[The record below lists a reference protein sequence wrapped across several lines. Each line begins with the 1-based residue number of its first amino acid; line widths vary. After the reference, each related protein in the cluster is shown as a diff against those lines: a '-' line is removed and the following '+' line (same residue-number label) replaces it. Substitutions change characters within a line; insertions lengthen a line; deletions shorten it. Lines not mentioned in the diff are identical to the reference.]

1 MDRSIHLVV
10 VQFKP
15 RKGDYAANL
24 GRLAGIFSQ
33 IDALDPRPDVAVFA
47 ETALTGYF
55 VEGGVRDVAMSAGAF
70 ARDLQAQYASAVTTP
85 RTIDVCIGFYEVWN
99 NAFYNSA
106 LYVTLGGEGDEPVIR
121 HVHRKLFLPTYGLFD
136 EERFVDRGFEVRSF
150 DTEWGRAAMLICE
163 DAWHSLT
170 GTVAALDG
178 ASIIFVVSASPARG
192 LWPREDEGPVP
203 ANLKRWERLA
213 RDIAEEHGV
222 FVALVNLVGTEG
234 GKTFSGGSIIC
245 GPHGDVRAQAPLW
258 DETIMTIS
266 LDPQDLTR
274 ARSDAPL
281 LTDLQTMMPHLMR
294 TVDRIQAGERLVLS
308 YDDAPSEGG
317 PLTPANRSADGE
329 HADAPSTE
337 EIARRP
343 SEESGKTGRRT
354 KKASPRT
361 TTARSTTGRIEGSTD
376 ARSPSAGAGKLP
388 KSKTG
393 TSARGNGSEP
403 IPVMRAPVAP
413 AGPPPLEIDP
423 ELTSGWLVSFLR
435 EEFERRGFEKAVVGL
450 SGGVDSAVTTY
461 LSARALGPSNVIAV
475 RMPYRTSNPE
485 SLAHAQ
491 LVIEALGVES
501 QTIDISAAVDGYLA
515 NEPDADPG
523 RRGNVMAR
531 ERMIVLFDQSAK
543 HRALPIG
550 TGNKSERLLG
560 YFTWHADDSPP
571 INPLGDLFKTQV
583 WELATFLGV
592 PHVIVGKPASADLI
606 EGQTDEGDFGISYAE
621 ADEILN
627 WLVSGYSPASLMT
640 RGFDANKVEIVRKRL
655 AGTHWKRKLPTV
667 ALVSPT
673 GIGESYLRPV
683 DY

>member
-15 RKGDYAANL
+15 RKGDYSANL
-24 GRLAGIFSQ
+24 ARLSGVFSQ
-33 IDALDPRPDVAVFA
+33 IDSLEPRPDVAVFP

-55 VEGGVRDVAMSAGAF
+55 VEGGVRDVALTAGAL
-70 ARDLQAQYASAVTTP
+70 ARDLQAQYTSAVTTP
-85 RTIDVCIGFYEVWN
+85 RKLDVCIGFYEIWN
-99 NAFYNSA
+99 NAFYNSS
-106 LYVTLGGEGDEPVIR
+106 LYVTLGDEGPVIR

-136 EERFVDRGFEVRSF
+136 EERFVDRGFEVRAF

-178 ASIIFVVSASPARG
+178 ATMLFVVSASPARG
-192 LWPREDEGPVP
+192 VWPREDEGQVP

-234 GKTFSGGSIIC
+234 GKTFSGGSIVC
-245 GPHGDVRAQAPLW
+245 GPHGEVRATAPLW
-258 DETIMTIS
+258 DEAIVSIS

-274 ARSDAPL
+274 ARSDTPL

-294 TVDRIQAGERLVLS
+294 TVDRIQAGERLALS
-308 YDDAPSEGG
+308 YDDAPTEGG
-317 PLTPANRSADGE
+317 PLTPAGRHGDGE
-329 HADAPSTE
+329 RADAASTE
-337 EIARRP
+337 ETSRRP
-343 SEESGKTGRRT
+343 A
-354 KKASPRT
+354 ASRNGNEPLPVVRAK
-361 TTARSTTGRIEGSTD
+361 TTA
-376 ARSPSAGAGKLP
+376 
-388 KSKTG
+388 
-393 TSARGNGSEP
+393 
-403 IPVMRAPVAP
+403 V
-413 AGPPPLEIDP
+413 GPPPLDIDP
-423 ELTSGWLVSFLR
+423 ELTAQWLVSFLR
-435 EEFERRGFEKAVVGL
+435 EEFERRSFTKAVVGL
-450 SGGVDSAVTTY
+450 SGGVDSAVTTF
-461 LSARALGPSNVIAV
+461 LAARALGAENVVAI
-475 RMPYRTSNPE
+475 RMPYRTSSPD

-491 LVIEALGVES
+491 LVVDALGVQS
-501 QTIDISAAVDGYLA
+501 RTIDISPAVDGYLA
-515 NEPDADPG
+515 NEKDADPA

-543 HRALPIG
+543 YRALPVG
-550 TGNKSERLLG
+550 TGNKTERLLG

-583 WELATFLGV
+583 WQLAKFIGV
-592 PHVIVGKPASADLI
+592 PDVIIQKPASADLI
-606 EGQTDEGDFGISYAE
+606 EGQTDEGDFGLSYAE
-621 ADEILN
+621 ADDILN
-627 WLVSGYSPASLMT
+627 WLVSGYSPASLES
-640 RGFDANKVEIVRKRL
+640 RGFDPKKVELVRKRL

>member
-24 GRLAGIFSQ
+24 ERLAGIFSQ

-70 ARDLQAQYASAVTTP
+70 ARDLQKQYLAAVTTP
-85 RTIDVCIGFYEVWN
+85 RPLDVCIGFYEVWS

-106 LYVTLGGEGDEPVIR
+106 LYVTLGSEEPQPTIR

-136 EERFVDRGFEVRSF
+136 EERFVDRGFEVRAF
-150 DTEWGRAAMLICE
+150 DTSWGRAAVLICE

-178 ASIIFVVSASPARG
+178 ATMIFVVSASPARG
-192 LWPREDEGPVP
+192 IWPREDEGPVP

-234 GKTFSGGSIIC
+234 GKTFSGGSIVC
-245 GPHGDVRAQAPLW
+245 GPHGDIRAQAPLW
-258 DETIMTIS
+258 DETIMSIT
-266 LDPQDLTR
+266 LDPNDLTR

-294 TVDRIQAGERLVLS
+294 TVDRIQAGERFSLS
-308 YDDAPSEGG
+308 YDEAQTDGG
-317 PLTPANRSADGE
+317 PLTPVNRSADGE
-329 HADAPSTE
+329 HSNAPSTK
-337 EIARRP
+337 A
-343 SEESGKTGRRT
+343 TGRRPAKASSKAARV
-354 KKASPRT
+354 KKASP
-361 TTARSTTGRIEGSTD
+361 
-376 ARSPSAGAGKLP
+376 
-388 KSKTG
+388 
-393 TSARGNGSEP
+393 NGSEP
-403 IPVMRAPVAP
+403 LPVIRASEAP
-413 AGPPPLEIDP
+413 NGPPPLEIDP
-423 ELTSGWLVSFLR
+423 ELTVGWLTSFLR
-435 EEFERRGFEKAVVGL
+435 EEFERRGFEKSVLGL
-450 SGGVDSAVTTY
+450 SGGVDSAVTAF
-461 LSARALGPSNVIAV
+461 LSAQALGPENVVAV
-475 RMPYRTSNPE
+475 RMPYRTSNPD

-491 LVIEALGVES
+491 LVIDELGIQS
-501 QTIDISAAVDGYLA
+501 RTIDISSAVDGYLA
-515 NEPDADPG
+515 NEPDADPA
-523 RRGNVMAR
+523 RKGNVMAR

-543 HRALPIG
+543 YNALPVG
-550 TGNKSERLLG
+550 TGNKTERLLG

-583 WELATFLGV
+583 WQLATFLGV
-592 PHVIVGKPASADLI
+592 PKVIVDKPASADLI
-606 EGQTDEGDFGISYAE
+606 EGQTDEGDFGLSYAE
-621 ADEILN
+621 ADKILN
-627 WLVSGYSPASLMT
+627 WLVSGYTPASLVS
-640 RGFDANKVEIVRKRL
+640 RGFDPKKVELVRKRL

>member
-15 RKGDYAANL
+15 RKGDYTANVE
-24 GRLAGIFSQ
+24 RLAGIFSQ

-55 VEGGVRDVAMSAGAF
+55 VEGGVRDVAMTAGAL
-70 ARDLQAQYASAVTTP
+70 ARDLQAQYAIAVTTP
-85 RTIDVCIGFYEVWN
+85 RPLDVCIGFYEVWN

-106 LYVTLGGEGDEPVIR
+106 LYVTLGGGVGEPVIR
-121 HVHRKLFLPTYGLFD
+121 HVHRKLFLPTYGMFD
-136 EERFVDRGFEVRSF
+136 EERFVDRGFEVRAF
-150 DTEWGRAAMLICE
+150 DTSWGRAAMLICE

-178 ASIIFVVSASPARG
+178 ATTIFVLSASPARG
-192 LWPREDEGPVP
+192 VWPREDEGQVP

-213 RDIAEEHGV
+213 RDIAEEQGV

-234 GKTFSGGSIIC
+234 GKTFSGGSIIT
-245 GPHGDVRAQAPLW
+245 GPYGDVRARAPLW
-258 DETIMTIS
+258 DETIMTVT

-308 YDDAPSEGG
+308 YDEGASEGG
-317 PLTPANRSADGE
+317 PLTPLDRSAAGE
-329 HADAPSTE
+329 RADAPS
-337 EIARRP
+337 
-343 SEESGKTGRRT
+343 SEGTGRSPTGKPR
-354 KKASPRT
+354 KGSRPVSKVKASTKSSNP
-361 TTARSTTGRIEGSTD
+361 GRNGTD
-376 ARSPSAGAGKLP
+376 
-388 KSKTG
+388 
-393 TSARGNGSEP
+393 P
-403 IPVMRAPVAP
+403 IPVMRTPDSP
-413 AGPPPLEIDP
+413 GGPPPVAIDAQ
-423 ELTSGWLVSFLR
+423 LTTGWLVSFLR

-450 SGGVDSAVTTY
+450 SGGVDSAVTAF
-461 LSARALGPSNVIAV
+461 LSAQALGPENVIGI

-485 SLAHAQ
+485 SLTHAQ
-491 LVIEALGVES
+491 MVIDKLGIES
-501 QTIDISAAVDGYLA
+501 RTIDISAAVDGYLS

-531 ERMIVLFDQSAK
+531 ERMIVLFDLSAK
-543 HRALPIG
+543 YKALPVG
-550 TGNKSERLLG
+550 TGNKTERLLG

-583 WELATFLGV
+583 WQLAKFLGV
-592 PHVIVGKPASADLI
+592 PDVIVSKPASADLI
-606 EGQTDEGDFGISYAE
+606 EGQTDERDFGISYAE
-621 ADEILN
+621 ADQILN
-627 WLVSGYSPASLMT
+627 WLVSGYSPAALVG
-640 RGFDANKVEIVRKRL
+640 RGFDPAKVELVRTRL

-667 ALVSPT
+667 AMVSAT
-673 GIGESYLRPV
+673 GIGEAYLRPV

>member
-15 RKGDYAANL
+15 RKGEYATNL
-24 GRLAGIFSQ
+24 ARLAGIFSQ
-33 IDALDPRPDVAVFA
+33 IDSLDPRPDVAVFA

-55 VEGGVRDVAMSAGAF
+55 VEGGVRDVATTAGAF
-70 ARDLQAQYASAVTTP
+70 ARDLQAQYASAVSTP
-85 RTIDVCIGFYEVWN
+85 RPLDVCIGFYEVWN

-106 LYVTLGGEGDEPVIR
+106 LYATLGGDQAVIR
-121 HVHRKLFLPTYGLFD
+121 HVHRKLFLPTYGMFD
-136 EERFVDRGFEVRSF
+136 EERFVDRGFEVRAF
-150 DTEWGRAAMLICE
+150 DTSWGRAAMLICE

-178 ASIIFVVSASPARG
+178 ATMVFVVSASPARG
-192 LWPREDEGPVP
+192 IWPREDEGPVP

-213 RDIAEEHGV
+213 RDMAEEHGV

-234 GKTFSGGSIIC
+234 GKTFAGGSIIC
-245 GPHGDVRAQAPLW
+245 GPHGDIRARAPLW

-294 TVDRIQAGERLVLS
+294 TVDRIQAGERLELS
-308 YDDAPSEGG
+308 YDDEPTDGG
-317 PLTPANRSADGE
+317 PLTPARRSASAERGT
-329 HADAPSTE
+329 ATK
-337 EIARRP
+337 RP
-343 SEESGKTGRRT
+343 AKSSKRGTD
-354 KKASPRT
+354 KAEASRN
-361 TTARSTTGRIEGSTD
+361 
-376 ARSPSAGAGKLP
+376 
-388 KSKTG
+388 G
-393 TSARGNGSEP
+393 TEP
-403 IPVMRAPVAP
+403 IAVIRAPESRS
-413 AGPPPLEIDP
+413 GPPPLGIDP
-423 ELTSGWLVSFLR
+423 ELTAGWLVSFLR
-435 EEFERRGFEKAVVGL
+435 EEFDRRGFEKAVVGL
-450 SGGVDSAVTTY
+450 SGGVDSAVTAY
-461 LSARALGPSNVIAV
+461 LSAQALGKENVVAI
-475 RMPYRTSNPE
+475 RMPYWSSNPD

-491 LVIEALGVES
+491 LVIDELGI
-501 QTIDISAAVDGYLA
+501 QARTIDISPAVDGYLA
-515 NEPDADPG
+515 SEPDADPA

-543 HRALPIG
+543 YHALPVG
-550 TGNKSERLLG
+550 TGNKTERLLG

-583 WELATFLGV
+583 WELAKFLGV
-592 PHVIVGKPASADLI
+592 PDVIVSKPASADLI
-606 EGQTDEGDFGISYAE
+606 AGQTDEGDFGISYAK

-627 WLVSGYSPASLMT
+627 WLVSGYSPSSLVS
-640 RGFDANKVEIVRKRL
+640 RGFDPDMVELVRKRL

-667 ALVSPT
+667 ALLSPT

>member
-24 GRLAGIFSQ
+24 ARLAGIFSQ
-33 IDALDPRPDVAVFA
+33 IESLDPRPDIAVFS

-55 VEGGVRDVAMSAGAF
+55 VEGGVRDVALTAGAF
-70 ARDLQAQYASAVTTP
+70 ARDLQAQYTSAINTP
-85 RTIDVCIGFYEVWN
+85 RPLDVCIGFYEVWN

-106 LYVTLGGEGDEPVIR
+106 LYVTLGGDEPVIR

-136 EERFVDRGFEVRSF
+136 EERFVDRGFEVRAF
-150 DTEWGRAAMLICE
+150 DTDWGRSAMLICE
-163 DAWHSLT
+163 DAWHSFT

-178 ASIIFVVSASPARG
+178 ATMVFVVAASPARG
-192 LWPREDEGPVP
+192 VWPREDEGPVP

-234 GKTFSGGSIIC
+234 GKTFSGGSIVC

-258 DETIMTIS
+258 DEALMTIS

-274 ARSDAPL
+274 ARSDVPL

-294 TVDRIQAGERLVLS
+294 NVDRIQAGERPILS
-308 YDDAPSEGG
+308 YDDTPIQGG
-317 PLTPANRSADGE
+317 PLTPAG
-329 HADAPSTE
+329 
-337 EIARRP
+337 
-343 SEESGKTGRRT
+343 RT
-354 KKASPRT
+354 KN
-361 TTARSTTGRIEGSTD
+361 
-376 ARSPSAGAGKLP
+376 
-388 KSKTG
+388 
-393 TSARGNGSEP
+393 TSAKRAAAKAPVEPSRNGSEP
-403 IPVMRAPVAP
+403 IQVVRAQTTP
-413 AGPPPLEIDP
+413 AGPPPLDIDA
-423 ELTSGWLVSFLR
+423 ELTAGWLVSFLA
-435 EEFERRGFEKAVVGL
+435 EEFERRSFAKAVVGL
-450 SGGVDSAVTTY
+450 SGGVDSAVTAF
-461 LSARALGPSNVIAV
+461 LAAKALGPENVIAV
-475 RMPYRTSNPE
+475 RMPYRTSNPD

-491 LVIEALGVES
+491 LVIDALGI
-501 QTIDISAAVDGYLA
+501 QTTTIDISPAVDGYLA
-515 NEPDADPG
+515 NEKDADPA

-543 HRALPIG
+543 YRALPVG
-550 TGNKSERLLG
+550 TGNKTERLLG

-583 WELATFLGV
+583 WQLAKFLGV
-592 PHVIVGKPASADLI
+592 PDVIVQKPASADLI
-606 EGQTDEGDFGISYAE
+606 EGQTDEGDFGISYPE
-621 ADEILN
+621 ADTILN
-627 WLVSGYSPASLMT
+627 WLISGYNPAALAS
-640 RGFDANKVEIVRKRL
+640 RGFDPHKVELVRKRL
-655 AGTHWKRKLPTV
+655 AGTHWKRRLPTV

>member
-15 RKGDYAANL
+15 RKGDYTANIE
-24 GRLAGIFSQ
+24 RLAGIFSQ

-55 VEGGVRDVAMSAGAF
+55 VEGGVRDVAMTAGAF
-70 ARDLQAQYASAVTTP
+70 ARDLQAQYARAVATP
-85 RTIDVCIGFYEVWN
+85 RPLDVCIGFYEVWN

-106 LYVTLGGEGDEPVIR
+106 LYVTLGGGTAEPVIR
-121 HVHRKLFLPTYGLFD
+121 HVHRKLFLPTYGMFD
-136 EERFVDRGFEVRSF
+136 EERFVDRGFEVRAF
-150 DTEWGRAAMLICE
+150 DTSWGRAAMLICE

-178 ASIIFVVSASPARG
+178 ATTIFILSASPARG
-192 LWPREDEGPVP
+192 VWPREDEGQVP

-213 RDIAEEHGV
+213 RDIAEEQGV

-234 GKTFSGGSIIC
+234 GKTFSGGSIIA
-245 GPHGDVRAQAPLW
+245 GPYGDVRAKAPLW
-258 DETIMTIS
+258 DETIMTIT
-266 LDPQDLTR
+266 LDPDDLTR

-308 YDDAPSEGG
+308 YDEGASDGG
-317 PLTPANRSADGE
+317 PLTPLDRSATGE
-329 HADAPSTE
+329 RADAPSTE
-337 EIARRP
+337 ETTRR
-343 SEESGKTGRRT
+343 SKGKAT
-354 KKASPRT
+354 KKTAKAS
-361 TTARSTTGRIEGSTD
+361 
-376 ARSPSAGAGKLP
+376 L
-388 KSKTG
+388 
-393 TSARGNGSEP
+393 NGSEP
-403 IPVMRAPVAP
+403 IPVLRMPDSP
-413 AGPPPLEIDP
+413 GGPPPVAIDAQ
-423 ELTSGWLVSFLR
+423 LAAGWLVSFLR

-450 SGGVDSAVTTY
+450 SGGVDSAVTAF
-461 LSARALGPSNVIAV
+461 LAAQALGPENVIGV
-475 RMPYRTSNPE
+475 RMPYRTSNPD

-491 LVIEALGVES
+491 LVIDKLAIQS
-501 QTIDISAAVDGYLA
+501 RTIDISSAVDGYLSH
-515 NEPDADPG
+515 EPDADPG

-531 ERMIVLFDQSAK
+531 ERMIVLFDLSAK
-543 HRALPIG
+543 YKALPVG
-550 TGNKSERLLG
+550 TGNKTERLLG

-583 WELATFLGV
+583 WQLATFLGV
-592 PHVIVGKPASADLI
+592 PDVVVSKPASADLI

-627 WLVSGYSPASLMT
+627 WLVSGYSPAALVG
-640 RGFDANKVEIVRKRL
+640 RGFNPAKVELVRKRL

-667 ALVSPT
+667 AMVSAT
-673 GIGESYLRPV
+673 GIGEAYLRPV

>member
-15 RKGDYAANL
+15 RKGDYAVNL
-24 GRLAGIFSQ
+24 GRVAGIFSQ
-33 IDALDPRPDVAVFA
+33 IDALDPRPNIAVFA

-55 VEGGVRDVAMSAGAF
+55 VEGGVRDVALSAGAF

-85 RTIDVCIGFYEVWN
+85 RTLDVCIGFYEVWN

-106 LYVTLGGEGDEPVIR
+106 LYVTLGGNQPVIR

-136 EERFVDRGFEVRSF
+136 EERFVDRGFEVRAF
-150 DTEWGRAAMLICE
+150 DTEWGRTAMLICE

-170 GTVAALDG
+170 GTIAALDG
-178 ASIIFVVSASPARG
+178 ATMIFVVSASPARG
-192 LWPREDEGPVP
+192 VWPREDEGPVP

-245 GPHGDVRAQAPLW
+245 GPHGDIRARAPLW

-274 ARSDAPL
+274 ARSDVPL

-294 TVDRIQAGERLVLS
+294 TVDRIQAGEQFVLS
-308 YDDAPSEGG
+308 YDDAQTDGG
-317 PLTPANRSADGE
+317 PLTPVGMHADGE
-329 HADAPSTE
+329 RADAPSTE
-337 EIARRP
+337 ETVGRP
-343 SEESGKTGRRT
+343 SEDSGKPSTRL
-354 KKASPRT
+354 KKASRASKMAEPEKSSRRN
-361 TTARSTTGRIEGSTD
+361 AAQD
-376 ARSPSAGAGKLP
+376 ASR
-388 KSKTG
+388 
-393 TSARGNGSEP
+393 NGSEP
-403 IPVMRAPVAP
+403 LPVIRASDSR
-413 AGPPPLEIDP
+413 AGPPPLALDA
-423 ELTSGWLVSFLR
+423 ELAAGWLVSFLR

-450 SGGVDSAVTTY
+450 SGGVDSAVTAHLATQ
-461 LSARALGPSNVIAV
+461 ALGKENVIAV
-475 RMPYRTSNPE
+475 RMPYRTSNPD

-491 LVIEALGVES
+491 LVIDQLGIES
-501 QTIDISAAVDGYLA
+501 RTIDISPAVDGYLGH
-515 NEPDADPG
+515 EPDADPA

-543 HRALPIG
+543 HRALPVG
-550 TGNKSERLLG
+550 TGNKTERLLG

-583 WELATFLGV
+583 WELAKYLGV
-592 PHVIVGKPASADLI
+592 PDVIVSKPASADLI

-621 ADEILN
+621 ADRILN
-627 WLVSGYSPASLMT
+627 WLVSGYSPASLVA
-640 RGFDANKVEIVRKRL
+640 RGFDPNKVEIVRKRL

>member
-15 RKGDYAANL
+15 RKGDYTANIE
-24 GRLAGIFSQ
+24 RLAGIFSQ

-55 VEGGVRDVAMSAGAF
+55 VEGGVRDVAMTAGAL
-70 ARDLQAQYASAVTTP
+70 ARDLQAQYSRAVATP
-85 RTIDVCIGFYEVWN
+85 RSLDVCIGFYEVWN

-106 LYVTLGGEGDEPVIR
+106 LYVTLGGGTDEPVIR
-121 HVHRKLFLPTYGLFD
+121 HVHRKLFLPTYGMFD
-136 EERFVDRGFEVRSF
+136 EERFVDRGFEVRAF
-150 DTEWGRAAMLICE
+150 DTGWGRAAMLICE

-178 ASIIFVVSASPARG
+178 ATTIFVLSASPARG
-192 LWPREDEGPVP
+192 VWPREDEGPVP

-213 RDIAEEHGV
+213 RDIAEEQGV

-234 GKTFSGGSIIC
+234 GKTFSGGSIIA
-245 GPHGDVRAQAPLW
+245 GPYGDIRARAPLW
-258 DETIMTIS
+258 DETIMTIT
-266 LDPQDLTR
+266 LDPEDLTR

-308 YDDAPSEGG
+308 YDEGASEGG
-317 PLTPANRSADGE
+317 PLTP
-329 HADAPSTE
+329 P
-337 EIARRP
+337 ARTA
-343 SEESGKTGRRT
+343 S
-354 KKASPRT
+354 KASNK
-361 TTARSTTGRIEGSTD
+361 
-376 ARSPSAGAGKLP
+376 SAKA
-388 KSKTG
+388 SK
-393 TSARGNGSEP
+393 NGSEP
-403 IPVMRAPVAP
+403 IPVMRTPNSP
-413 AGPPPLEIDP
+413 GGPPPVAIDVQ
-423 ELTSGWLVSFLR
+423 LAAGWLVSFLR

-450 SGGVDSAVTTY
+450 SGGVDSAVTAF
-461 LSARALGPSNVIAV
+461 LSAQALGPENVIGV

-491 LVIEALGVES
+491 LVIDKLGIES
-501 QTIDISAAVDGYLA
+501 RTIDISPAVDGYLA

-531 ERMIVLFDQSAK
+531 ERMIVLFDLSAK
-543 HRALPIG
+543 YRALPVG
-550 TGNKSERLLG
+550 TGNKTERLLG

-583 WELATFLGV
+583 WQLATFLGV
-592 PHVIVGKPASADLI
+592 PDVVVSKPASADLI
-606 EGQTDEGDFGISYAE
+606 EGQTDERDFGISYAE
-621 ADEILN
+621 ADQILN
-627 WLVSGYSPASLMT
+627 WLVSGYSPAALVS
-640 RGFDANKVEIVRKRL
+640 RGFDPAKVELVRKRL

-667 ALVSPT
+667 AMVSAT
-673 GIGESYLRPV
+673 GIGEAYLRPV

>member
-1 MDRSIHLVV
+1 MDRSIHLAV

-15 RKGDYAANL
+15 RKGDYVSNL
-24 GRLAGIFSQ
+24 ARLAGIFSQ
-33 IDALDPRPDVAVFA
+33 IDSLDLRPDVAVFA

-55 VEGGVRDVAMSAGAF
+55 VEGGVRDVAITAGAF
-70 ARDLQAQYASAVTTP
+70 ARDLQAQYASAVSTP
-85 RTIDVCIGFYEVWN
+85 RTLDVCIGFYEVWN

-106 LYVTLGGEGDEPVIR
+106 LYVTLGGDKPAIK

-136 EERFVDRGFEVRSF
+136 EERFVDRGFEVRAF
-150 DTEWGRAAMLICE
+150 DTAWGRAAMLICE

-178 ASIIFVVSASPARG
+178 ATMVFVVSASPARG
-192 LWPREDEGPVP
+192 VWPREEEGPVP

-234 GKTFSGGSIIC
+234 GKTFAGGSIIC
-245 GPHGDVRAQAPLW
+245 GPHGDIRAQAPLW
-258 DETIMTIS
+258 DETILTIS
-266 LDPQDLTR
+266 LDPHDLTR

-294 TVDRIQAGERLVLS
+294 TVDRIQAGERIELS
-308 YDDAPSEGG
+308 YDDEPSDGG
-317 PLTPANRSADGE
+317 PLTPASRGAVGERVAPAARSA
-329 HADAPSTE
+329 
-337 EIARRP
+337 
-343 SEESGKTGRRT
+343 K
-354 KKASPRT
+354 
-361 TTARSTTGRIEGSTD
+361 
-376 ARSPSAGAGKLP
+376 
-388 KSKTG
+388 KSKNAPDLPDA
-393 TSARGNGSEP
+393 SRNGAEP
-403 IPVMRAPVAP
+403 IAVMRAPESRS
-413 AGPPPLEIDP
+413 GPSPLEIDP
-423 ELTSGWLVSFLR
+423 ELTEGWLVSFLR

-450 SGGVDSAVTTY
+450 SGGVDSAVTSY
-461 LSARALGPSNVIAV
+461 LSAKALGKENVIAV
-475 RMPYRTSNPE
+475 RMPYRTSNPD

-491 LVIEALGVES
+491 LVIDALGIES
-501 QTIDISAAVDGYLA
+501 RTIDISPAVDGYLA
-515 NEPDADPG
+515 GEPDADPA

-543 HRALPIG
+543 YHALPVG
-550 TGNKSERLLG
+550 TGNKTERLLG

-583 WELATFLGV
+583 WELAKFLGV
-592 PHVIVGKPASADLI
+592 PDVIVSKPASADLI
-606 EGQTDEGDFGISYAE
+606 EGQTDEGDFGISYSE
-621 ADEILN
+621 ADKILN
-627 WLVSGYSPASLMT
+627 WLVSGYNPTSLVA
-640 RGFDANKVEIVRKRL
+640 RGFDPVMVELVRKRL

-667 ALVSPT
+667 ALLSPT